1 MTRQEAWT
9 LLNEHTE
16 SDSLVRHLSNV
27 IAAMQRVSG
36 ELGFA

>member
-9 LLNEHTE
+9 LLNERMG
-16 SDSLVRHLSNV
+16 DV